1 MARLLS
7 LVLTAIF
14 SSIVAAGL
22 ERRAMIPTRCF
33 DGDFLCPW
41 LNGLDGIATRS
52 SPIFLRAFR
61 TLAQRGMQQPIVLG
75 VGLLPGANFSRGPL
89 SGSLRIISGFLPHV
103 GELGLSKL
111 QLQEQRGW
119 KDATWVLRRT
129 SRAIAPLQKAEHVPG
144 KQPSTPIVANRGQG
158 APIPRMVQCTS
169 QMVQFCP
176 LNTNV
181 YGIQVPFKPV
191 FAVETKTLLLYL
203 GVEACT

>member
-41 LNGLDGIATRS
+41 LNGLDGIATRRYPYNKRELTHLPS
-52 SPIFLRAFR
+52 CIPDSGPSVSRTTVGIPANYLRVPAPCR
-61 TLAQRGMQQPIVLG
+61 RARSLKRNTLTW
-75 VGLLPGANFSRGPL
+75 
-89 SGSLRIISGFLPHV
+89 
-103 GELGLSKL
+103 
-111 QLQEQRGW
+111 EQRGW